1 MNHIGRPSPLIIPFL
16 LINSPNFHHQIHKSQ
31 FVYISFQ
38 PSSSSMALAF
48 TTSTSASIAFSSSN
62 SRSEQQQQQGIQF
75 SASNFQ
81 TLDRSFPSP
90 AALNLSRK
98 RSEAV
103 KALNAEPKRKDSIV
117 PSAATVFAPD
127 VVEKAIEVE
136 DIEKLAQDL
145 EKASPLEIMDKAL
158 EKYGNDIAIAFSGAE
173 DVALIEYAHLTG
185 RPFRVFSLDTGRLN
199 PETYKFF
206 DTVEKHYGIRI
217 EYMFPDAV
225 EVQALVRTKG
235 LFSFYEDGHQECC
248 RVRKVRPLRRALK
261 GLRAWITGQ
270 RKDQSPGTRSEVPV
284 VQVDPVF
291 EGMDGGS
298 GSLVKWN
305 PVANVAGNDIWNFL
319 RTMEVPVNTL
329 HAQGYISIGCEPCTR
344 PVLPGQHEREGRWW
358 WEDAKAKECGLHKGN
373 LKEEN
378 VNGNGSVNGNASSD
392 IFESQNIVNL
402 SRPGIENLLKMED
415 RKDGW
420 MVVLYAPWCP
430 FCQAMEAS
438 YEELA
443 DKLAGSGVKVGKFR
457 ADGDQKTFA
466 KQELQLGSFP
476 TILFFP
482 KHSSRPIKYASEKR
496 DVDSLMAFINAL
508 R

>member
-1 MNHIGRPSPLIIPFL
+1 
-16 LINSPNFHHQIHKSQ
+16 
-31 FVYISFQ
+31 
-38 PSSSSMALAF
+38 MALAI
-48 TTSTSASIAFSSSN
+48 TSSTSIAFSSS
-62 SRSEQQQQQGIQF
+62 SSSSSCTEQG
-75 SASNFQ
+75 FQ
-81 TLDRSFPSP
+81 LSSTKFPHSDRLHLVSP
-90 AALNLSRK
+90 ATLNLSRK
-98 RSEAV
+98 RSGSV
-103 KALNAEPKRKDSIV
+103 KALNAEPRRSDTIV

-127 VVEKAIEVE
+127 VEVKPVEIEDFE
-136 DIEKLAQDL
+136 TLAKDL
-145 EKASPLEIMDKAL
+145 ENASPLEIMDKAL
-158 EKYGNDIAIAFSGAE
+158 QKYGNDIAIAFSGAE

-199 PETYKFF
+199 PETYNFF

-217 EYMFPDAV
+217 EYMFPDSV

-319 RTMEVPVNTL
+319 RTMDVPVNSL
-329 HAQGYISIGCEPCTR
+329 HTHGYVSIGCEPCTR
-344 PVLPGQHEREGRWW
+344 AVLPGQHEREGRWW

-373 LKEEN
+373 IKEET
-378 VNGNGSVNGNASSD
+378 VNGDGNSEVHANGSGSD
-392 IFESQNIVNL
+392 IFNSNDIVSL
-402 SRPGIENLLKMED
+402 SRPGMENLLKMED
-415 RKDGW
+415 RKDPW
-420 MVVLYAPWCP
+420 MVVLYAPWCQ

-438 YEELA
+438 YVEFAE
-443 DKLAGSGVKVGKFR
+443 KLAGSDMKVGKFR
-457 ADGDQKTFA
+457 ADGDEKAFA
-466 KQELQLGSFP
+466 HQELHLGSFP

-482 KHSSRPIKYASEKR
+482 KHSSRPIKYPSEKR
-496 DVDSLMAFINAL
+496 DVDSLMAFVNAL